1 MPYRIRFITEILF
14 KGVETTFPVNVY
26 EEGTV
31 GDIRD
36 AIILEKKMFIRLKRV
51 PAEIEVYREM
61 DVEQGICAI
70 EMALTKNKAQVQ
82 EQLDGVENKIQ
93 ERIRGIENKIQDL
106 VNIIES
112 KSLDRKVDEEL

>member
-1 MPYRIRFITEILF
+1 M
-14 KGVETTFPVNVY
+14 
-26 EEGTV
+26 
-31 GDIRD
+31 
-36 AIILEKKMFIRLKRV
+36 EKMMKKIV
-51 PAEIEVYREM
+51 
-61 DVEQGICAI
+61 

-112 KSLDRKVDEEL
+112 MYGNCE